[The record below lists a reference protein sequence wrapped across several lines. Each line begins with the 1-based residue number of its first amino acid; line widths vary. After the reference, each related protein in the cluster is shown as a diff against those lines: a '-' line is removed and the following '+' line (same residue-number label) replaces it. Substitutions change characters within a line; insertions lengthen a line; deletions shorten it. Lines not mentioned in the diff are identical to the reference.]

1 MARIYRTE
9 DGRHVPEGDL
19 DAAVL
24 AFGEDDQVPDEV
36 LAELVVPVQKPVESV
51 DPASVGAEVD
61 DPKVEQPAEP
71 SEKQAPAA
79 ANKARRA
86 AANKSG
92 A

>member
-36 LAELVVPVQKPVESV
+36 LAEL
-51 DPASVGAEVD
+51 GAAAGTPTAPVD
-61 DPKVEQPAEP
+61 DDLPIDEAPAEP
-71 SEKQAPAA
+71 AEKQAPAPP
-79 ANKARRA
+79 NKARRA